1 MKLILFHCASYTI
14 KVAIKPWQAMN
25 FFAKEQV
32 LYEYSVYKDKVFS
45 PIIKRIDKYL
55 PPDW

>member
-1 MKLILFHCASYTI
+1 MYKMKKWSMKLILFHCASYTI

-32 LYEYSVYKDKVFS
+32 LYEYSVYKVNKKFHQ
-45 PIIKRIDKYL
+45 
-55 PPDW
+55 